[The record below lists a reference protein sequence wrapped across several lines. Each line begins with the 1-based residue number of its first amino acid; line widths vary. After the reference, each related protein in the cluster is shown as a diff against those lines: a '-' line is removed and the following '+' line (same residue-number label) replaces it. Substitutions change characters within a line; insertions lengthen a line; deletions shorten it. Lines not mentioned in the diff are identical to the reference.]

1 MELVPRLSF
10 PNPAC
15 QIPAQGKPRVALSWS
30 AGKDSTL
37 ALHELLSQR
46 YKVVCLLTTLTE
58 GYNRVTMHG
67 VRRELV
73 LLQARSLGIDLL
85 EVWLP
90 PNASNAIYEQRMAEA
105 LTRLKEDYKVEAV
118 AFGDVWLEDVR
129 RYREERMAGTG
140 IEVLFPLWGENPA
153 TLVERFLK
161 LGYKA
166 VICMVDGEQADPS
179 ALLGRELS
187 FELLQSL
194 PEAVD
199 PAGERGEYHT
209 FVYNGPLFQFPIQFE
224 LGQVVVRDDRFHY
237 VDLVPRLSG

>member
-1 MELVPRLSF
+1 M
-10 PNPAC
+10 
-15 QIPAQGKPRVALSWS
+15 SWS

-37 ALHELLSQR
+37 VLHELLSQH
-46 YKVVCLLTTLTE
+46 YEVVCLLTTLTE

-67 VRRELV
+67 IRRELL
-73 LLQARSLGIDLL
+73 LLQAQSLGIDLL

-105 LTRLKEDYKVEAV
+105 LARLKEDYKVEAV
-118 AFGDVWLEDVR
+118 AFGDIWLEDVR
-129 RYREERMAGTG
+129 RYREERMKDTG
-140 IEVLFPLWGENPA
+140 VGILFPLWGEDPM
-153 TLVERFLK
+153 TLVRRFLK

-166 VICMVDGEQADPS
+166 VICMVDGKQANPS
-179 ALLGRELS
+179 VLLGRELS

-194 PEAVD
+194 PEPID

-209 FVYNGPLFQFPIQFE
+209 FVYNGPLFQFPIPFE

-237 VDLVPRLSG
+237 VDLIPRLDE